1 MFRPL
6 PNEYLRYAREDTHY
20 LLYIY
25 DRLRNQLLEM
35 KGNNSELLQLVYKR
49 SKIICQKVR
58 KTSIGTFSRIKSI
71 FVLSYTRNQ
80 SSIDMPIELS
90 ITNLIKATS
99 MVVN

>member
-58 KTSIGTFSRIKSI
+58 RIFIGTFSRIKSI